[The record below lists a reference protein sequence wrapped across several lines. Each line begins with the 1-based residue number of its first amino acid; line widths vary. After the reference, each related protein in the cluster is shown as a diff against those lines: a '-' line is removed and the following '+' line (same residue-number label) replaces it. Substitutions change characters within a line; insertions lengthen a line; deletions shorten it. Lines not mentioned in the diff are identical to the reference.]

1 MESYNMQTFVTG
13 SFTLHILKIRPCRSM
28 YQYFIPWYG
37 YPTFYLS
44 TPQLMDIWVVSNFWL
59 LSCRYAH
66 SCTSF
71 VWTYVFLFL
80 RYMLRYGISGSYG
93 NSVSDCKTASK
104 VAAASFSLPTSSA
117 YDFSTASNI
126 FLKGGVCCQSPVPP
140 YYSML
145 HWGGE

>member
-1 MESYNMQTFVTG
+1 MQTFVTG
-13 SFTLHILKIRPCRSM
+13 SFTLHILRIRPCCSM

-44 TPQLMDIWVVSNFWL
+44 IPQLMHIWVVSNFWL

-66 SCTSF
+66 SRTSF
-71 VWTYVFLFL
+71 VWTYGFLFF
-80 RYMLRYGISGSYG
+80 RYMLRYGIAGSYG
-93 NSVSDCKTASK
+93 NSLSDCKTASK
-104 VAAASFSLPTSSA
+104 VTASFSLPTSSV
-117 YDFSTASNI
+117 YFSTASNI
-126 FLKGGVCCQSPVPP
+126 FLKESVCFQSPVPP